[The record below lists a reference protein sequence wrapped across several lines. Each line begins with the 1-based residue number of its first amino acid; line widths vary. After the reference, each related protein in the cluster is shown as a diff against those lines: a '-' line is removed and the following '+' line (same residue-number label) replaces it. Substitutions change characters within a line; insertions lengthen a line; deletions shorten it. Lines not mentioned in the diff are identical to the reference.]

1 MCFSAVASLAGAAVI
16 SAIGI
21 ATVREAHKTS
31 HKLFATIPLF
41 FAFQQV
47 AEGVV
52 WLSLKEGNQSLQ
64 MAGTYIFLLMA
75 LVIWPMMMPMAILK
89 MEENAKKRKLMKF
102 IFGAGLILSLYYAA
116 CLVNLNVYPRINQF
130 HIQYIN
136 DFPVIP
142 GHIAFGIYGLVTV
155 APLFI
160 SSVRR
165 VSAFGI
171 LIIISFVVTGILYK
185 ETLTSVWCFFAALI
199 SSVIYYIIR
208 ESQEETVVSRLRLKN
223 PQSSQIKTH
232 TDNNM
237 V

>member
-1 MCFSAVASLAGAAVI
+1 MCFSAGASFAGAAVI

-21 ATVREAHKTS
+21 ASVREVHKPS

-52 WLSLKEGNQSLQ
+52 WLSLTGGADDSLQ
-64 MAGTYIFLLMA
+64 KAGAYIFLLMA
-75 LVIWPMMMPMAILK
+75 LVIWPMMIPMAVLK
-89 MEENAKKRKLMKF
+89 MEEDTKKRKLMRT
-102 IFGAGLILSLYYAA
+102 IFAAGLILSMYYAV

-136 DFPVIP
+136 NFPRIP
-142 GHIAFGIYGLVTV
+142 GHIAFGIYGFVTIS
-155 APLFI
+155 PLFI

-171 LIIISFVVTGILYK
+171 LIIISFVITGILYK
-185 ETLTSVWCFFAALI
+185 EYLTSVWCFFAALI
-199 SSVIYYIIR
+199 SAVVYYIIK
-208 ESQEETVVSRLRLKN
+208 ESQVETGISRLSL
-223 PQSSQIKTH
+223 P
-232 TDNNM
+232 
-237 V
+237 

>member
-1 MCFSAVASLAGAAVI
+1 MCFSAGASFAGAAVI

-21 ATVREAHKTS
+21 AAVREVHKPS

-52 WLSLKEGNQSLQ
+52 WLSLKAGGDQSLQ
-64 MAGTYIFLLMA
+64 MAGAYIFLLMA
-75 LVIWPMMMPMAILK
+75 LVIWPMMIPMAILK
-89 MEENAKKRKLMKF
+89 MEENANKRKLMKV
-102 IFGAGLILSLYYAA
+102 IFGAGLILSLYYSA

-136 DFPVIP
+136 DFPRIP
-142 GHIAFGIYGLVTV
+142 GHIAFGIYGLVTIT
-155 APLFI
+155 PLFI

-171 LIIISFVVTGILYK
+171 LIIISFVITGILYK
-185 ETLTSVWCFFAALI
+185 EYLTSVWCFFAALI
-199 SSVIYYIIR
+199 SSVIYIIIK
-208 ESQEETVVSRLRLKN
+208 ESQVETGISRLRLTKLL
-223 PQSSQIKTH
+223 SDHTHGIKRQ
-232 TDNNM
+232 M
-237 V
+237 

>member
-1 MCFSAVASLAGAAVI
+1 MCFSAGASFAGAAVI

-21 ATVREAHKTS
+21 ASVREVHKPS

-52 WLSLKEGNQSLQ
+52 WLSLNGGADDSLQ
-64 MAGTYIFLLMA
+64 KAGAYIFLFMA
-75 LVIWPMMMPMAILK
+75 LVIWPMMIPMAVLK
-89 MEENAKKRKLMKF
+89 MEEDKKKRKLMRT
-102 IFGAGLILSLYYAA
+102 IFTAGLILSIYYAV

-136 DFPVIP
+136 NFPRIP
-142 GHIAFGIYGLVTV
+142 GHIAFGIYGFVTIS
-155 APLFI
+155 PLFI

-171 LIIISFVVTGILYK
+171 LIIISFVITGILYK
-185 ETLTSVWCFFAALI
+185 EYLTSVWCFFAALI
-199 SSVIYYIIR
+199 SAVVYYIIK
-208 ESQEETVVSRLRLKN
+208 ESQVETGISRLSL
-223 PQSSQIKTH
+223 P
-232 TDNNM
+232 
-237 V
+237 